1 MPSSIAWFS
10 AAMAF
15 SSSSYMRKRLPQPK
29 ARIETFAFVR
39 PSVRFGSE
47 AIVGWASTPSGK
59 SERPTPAV
67 VRPTRSR
74 NFLRDKSFLMSTS
87 PALENDC
94 SAEPRKRRG
103 SPRVG
108 SRPAMRKGNGCKV
121 RHAAG
126 ESDSITDGF
135 PQDLVSLAP
144 LRVHART
151 GPSGLFASFCP
162 LAFLISPD
170 QPERFKRVSNS
181 RRNWVCLRI
190 SPYRVVGNWR
200 YIGITLAELKP
211 GFIERNR
218 DNPLINKPAPTAAP
232 KQPPVPM

>member
-1 MPSSIAWFS
+1 
-10 AAMAF
+10 MAF

-47 AIVGWASTPSGK
+47 AIVGWASTTSGK

-87 PALENDC
+87 PARENDC
-94 SAEPRKRRG
+94 SAEP
-103 SPRVG
+103 
-108 SRPAMRKGNGCKV
+108 RKGNGCKV

-126 ESDSITDGF
+126 ESDSITDAF

-151 GPSGLFASFCP
+151 GSSGLFASFCP

-218 DNPLINKPAPTAAP
+218 DNPLINKPAPTAA
-232 KQPPVPM
+232 